1 MKQCSKCGKQQI
13 DAAKFCTNCG
23 TPFANNIDTKNQIK
37 VSNYI
42 GIAIYA
48 VLIVI
53 ALSLVL
59 NSEFFHYIDNISYYS
74 NQYAEN
80 RYYSSGFLGGI
91 YSSLASNWKGLYNKA
106 LSYIVSHSI
115 FAIILS
121 IVGGIGLYRGIKK
134 LRRNK

>member
-1 MKQCSKCGKQQI
+1 MM
-13 DAAKFCTNCG
+13 
-23 TPFANNIDTKNQIK
+23 
-37 VSNYI
+37 NYVW
-42 GIAIYA
+42 IAISA
-48 VLIVI
+48 GLIVI

-80 RYYSSGFLGGI
+80 SSHSSGFLGGI
-91 YSSLASNWKGLYNKA
+91 YSSLASNWKGLYNQA

-115 FAIILS
+115 FAISFS
-121 IVGGIGLYRGIKK
+121 IVGGIGQYRGINK

>member
-1 MKQCSKCGKQQI
+1 MKQCLKCGKQQI

-23 TPFANNIDTKNQIK
+23 TPFINNTDSKNQMK
-37 VSNYI
+37 ARNYI
-42 GIAIYA
+42 GIVIST

-59 NSEFFHYIDNISYYS
+59 DSEFFHYIDNISYYS

-80 RYYSSGFLGGI
+80 SSHSSGFLGGI
-91 YSSLASNWKGLYNKA
+91 YSSLASNWKGLYNQA
-106 LSYIVSHSI
+106 QTYIVSHSI
-115 FAIILS
+115 FAIIFS
-121 IVGGIGLYRGIKK
+121 VVGGIGLYRGIKK

>member
-1 MKQCSKCGKQQI
+1 MKQCLKCGKQQI

-23 TPFANNIDTKNQIK
+23 TPFENNIDAKNQIK
-37 VSNYI
+37 MRNYI
-42 GIAIYA
+42 GIAISA
-48 VLIVI
+48 VFIVI

-80 RYYSSGFLGGI
+80 SSHSSGFLGGI
-91 YSSLASNWKGLYNKA
+91 YSSLASNWKGLYNQA

-115 FAIILS
+115 FAIIFS
-121 IVGGIGLYRGIKK
+121 IVGGIGLYRGINK